1 MCLHQI
7 VCRINHPT
15 PEILMTLQVSRDRM
29 VSCSSDGNVRV
40 WDFIT
45 PAPKTAKDGKDPVEL
60 IEPTVVHQA
69 KLNRQKVSPTQ

>member
-1 MCLHQI
+1 
-7 VCRINHPT
+7 
-15 PEILMTLQVSRDRM
+15 M

-45 PAPKTAKDGKDPVEL
+45 PAPKTTKDGKDPVEL

-69 KLNRQKVSPTQ
+69 KLKQQKVSPTQ